1 MLQWLLSKHYDVTFV
16 YKEEMIKKFFILL
29 VLFFSILNCYPTNR
43 KDSLSLLLKSA
54 LQSKDDYVK
63 QKKDKIN
70 NIQSLLN
77 IDNLSLQQQYDI
89 YLKLYWEY
97 EKYIAD
103 SAVYYMEKN
112 VNIANLLKDN
122 DLQYQSSLLLA
133 SIYSTKGFYIESKKI
148 LESIDTKTLTNDQ
161 LGDYYHTY
169 SKFYSHYGQSN
180 ENDPFYARSE
190 EYRDSLLMILP
201 HDSFN
206 YKIEYASKLAYG
218 NEYNT
223 PEAEKYILDLL
234 DELPDTNPERAM
246 AAYLASEIYRRA
258 GDYDRQEIYLM
269 MSAITDIKN
278 CKKDNAS
285 MQSLA
290 LVYYKKEDINQA
302 FRFMQEAIDD
312 AVSCKVRYRTV
323 EASESYPIINSAYI
337 EKEKK
342 QRLQLQAYL
351 ILISIMTFV
360 LILGT
365 LYIYRQVKKLA
376 KTRKELYRSNRALNK
391 LNLDLQKAI
400 DSLQEANH
408 IKEEYIAHFF
418 DLCSTYIDKIEE
430 YRKNLNKLAS
440 RNKLEEL
447 FKEIKS
453 NAIVEEEIQDLYK
466 NFDTIFLNI
475 YPTFIEDFNA
485 LLLPEEQIYPRQGEL
500 LNTELRIYAL
510 IRLGIKDSVKI
521 ASFLRYSLRTVY
533 NYRTKIRNKAAG
545 KREEFENLV
554 EKIGYIHNNH
564 IH

>member
-1 MLQWLLSKHYDVTFV
+1 
-16 YKEEMIKKFFILL
+16 
-29 VLFFSILNCYPTNR
+29 
-43 KDSLSLLLKSA
+43 
-54 LQSKDDYVK
+54 
-63 QKKDKIN
+63 
-70 NIQSLLN
+70 
-77 IDNLSLQQQYDI
+77 
-89 YLKLYWEY
+89 
-97 EKYIAD
+97 
-103 SAVYYMEKN
+103 
-112 VNIANLLKDN
+112 
-122 DLQYQSSLLLA
+122 
-133 SIYSTKGFYIESKKI
+133 
-148 LESIDTKTLTNDQ
+148 
-161 LGDYYHTY
+161 
-169 SKFYSHYGQSN
+169 
-180 ENDPFYARSE
+180 
-190 EYRDSLLMILP
+190 
-201 HDSFN
+201 
-206 YKIEYASKLAYG
+206 
-218 NEYNT
+218 
-223 PEAEKYILDLL
+223 
-234 DELPDTNPERAM
+234 
-246 AAYLASEIYRRA
+246 
-258 GDYDRQEIYLM
+258 M

>member
-1 MLQWLLSKHYDVTFV
+1 M
-16 YKEEMIKKFFILL
+16 
-29 VLFFSILNCYPTNR
+29 
-43 KDSLSLLLKSA
+43 LLKST

>member
-1 MLQWLLSKHYDVTFV
+1 MKEKTLLF
-16 YKEEMIKKFFILL
+16 LA
-29 VLFFSILNCYPTNR
+29 LFFSTLSIYPINR
-43 KDSLSLLLKSA
+43 KDSLSLHLKLT
-54 LQSKDDYVK
+54 LQNKNEYVK
-63 QKKDKIN
+63 QKKTNIET
-70 NIQSLLN
+70 IQSLLN
-77 IDNLSLQQQYDI
+77 IDNRSLQQTYDI
-89 YLKLYWEY
+89 YLKLYSEY
-97 EKYIAD
+97 EKYISD

-112 VNIANLLKDN
+112 VEIANKLGKKDLL
-122 DLQYQSSLLLA
+122 YESSLLLA
-133 SIYSTKGFYIESKKI
+133 SIYSTKGMYIESKRI
-148 LESIDTKTLTNDQ
+148 LDEINTRELTKNQ
-161 LGDYYHTY
+161 LADYYHSY

-180 ENDPFYARSE
+180 ENVLYYKLSE
-190 EYRDSLLMILP
+190 VYRDSMLMILP
-201 HDSFN
+201 QESFI
-206 YKIEYASKLAYG
+206 YKIEHASKLVYG
-218 NEYNT
+218 SQYDT
-223 PEAEKYILDLL
+223 PETEKYLLDLL
-234 DELPDTNPERAM
+234 QELPDTNPDRAM
-246 AAYLASEIYRRA
+246 IAYLTSEIYRRK
-258 GDYDRQEIYLM
+258 GDCDQQEIYLM

-278 CKKDNAS
+278 CIKDNAS

-290 LVYYKKEDINQA
+290 LVYYQKEDINKA
-302 FRFMQEAIDD
+302 FMFMQEAIDD

-323 EASESYPIINSAYI
+323 EASESYPIINSLYI

-342 QRLQLQAYL
+342 QRVQLQAYL
-351 ILISIMTFV
+351 ILISILSVV
-360 LILGT
+360 LIIGT

-376 KTRKELYRSNRALNK
+376 KIRKELYRSNRTLNR
-391 LNLDLQKAI
+391 LNTDLTKAI
-400 DSLQEANH
+400 ESLQEANH

-440 RNKLEEL
+440 KNKLEEL

-453 NAIVEEEIQDLYK
+453 NAIVEDEIEDLYK

-485 LLLPEEQIYPRQGEL
+485 LLLPDEQILPKQGEL

-564 IH
+564 S